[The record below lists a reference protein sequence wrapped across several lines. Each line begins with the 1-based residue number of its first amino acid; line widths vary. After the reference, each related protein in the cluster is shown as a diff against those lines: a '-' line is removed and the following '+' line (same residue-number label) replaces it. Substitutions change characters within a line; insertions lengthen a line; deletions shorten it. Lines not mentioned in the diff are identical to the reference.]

1 MGGIS
6 TKKATAP
13 PDDGLARIGAR
24 LDRLGSS
31 VTIWVLVLALSFG
44 GFFDAYLLSS
54 GPVIIPGLVE
64 SGLLVSG
71 SRHADTLAE
80 LFNLHTPAGFFAIT
94 YAGLW
99 VAAFF
104 FGFVADRFGRR
115 TVFTIGLL
123 WFSIAGAFMA
133 LQQTANGL
141 ILWRFLLAIGA
152 GIEVITI
159 DSYLSELMP
168 KDARGKAFAV
178 NNAIHS
184 AGKPI
189 ASLAAFGLS
198 LAMTS
203 GIHQTLFGLEG
214 WRWVVLI
221 GSIGA
226 IVVWPLR
233 LLIPESPRWLA
244 THNKLP
250 AAEKIVSMLE
260 VRVEKERGER
270 LPPPNP
276 VVDLVPQR
284 QGRFLE
290 MFGAEYLPR
299 TVMLS
304 VFHLLQAIALH
315 GFVNWMP
322 TLLVSHGVSITRS
335 LGYVFAM
342 TLIAPLGPLACL
354 WFADKVERKWQIVV
368 SALVVAM
375 CGFTLA
381 LSRDPLIVIPVGGL
395 ELLAAAVLNF
405 AFHAYQAELFPTR
418 IRVQGVGF
426 VYSWSRVSA
435 ALSGFLVAY
444 ILGRYGTPAVFA
456 LFTGSM
462 LALAIFIA
470 LMGPRTRGQSLESL
484 SP

>member
-1 MGGIS
+1 MGVS
-6 TKKATAP
+6 AEKATSAP
-13 PDDGLARIGAR
+13 GDGLAAIGAR

-31 VTIWVLVLALSFG
+31 VTLWVLVLALSLG

-54 GPVIIPGLVE
+54 GPVIVPGMVE
-64 SGLLVSG
+64 SGLLAKG
-71 SRHADTLAE
+71 SRHADSLAE
-80 LFNLHTPAGFFAIT
+80 IFNLHTTAGFFATT

-104 FGFVADRFGRR
+104 FGFIADKFGRR
-115 TVFTIGLL
+115 TVFTVGLL
-123 WFSIAGAFMA
+123 WFSIAGAIMA
-133 LQQTANGL
+133 FQETASGL
-141 ILWRFLLAIGA
+141 IFWRFLLAIGA

-189 ASLAAFGLS
+189 ATLAAFALS
-198 LAMTS
+198 MAMTS
-203 GIHQTLFGLEG
+203 GVHQTLFGLEG
-214 WRWVVLI
+214 WRWVVLV
-221 GSIGA
+221 GSVGA

-244 THNKLP
+244 AHGKL
-250 AAEKIVSMLE
+250 AEAEKVVSRLE
-260 VRVEKERGER
+260 ARVERERGKP
-270 LPPPNP
+270 LPPPEP
-276 VVDLVPQR
+276 VAKQPPHKH
-284 QGRFLE
+284 GRFLE
-290 MFGAEYLPR
+290 MFGPEYLPR

-322 TLLVSHGVSITRS
+322 TLLVSHGVTITES
-335 LGYVFAM
+335 LGYTFAM
-342 TLIAPLGPLACL
+342 TLVAPLGPLACI
-354 WFADKVERKWQIVV
+354 WFADKVERKWQIVA
-368 SALVVAM
+368 SAIVVAL
-375 CGFTLA
+375 CGFTFT
-381 LSRDPLIVIPVGGL
+381 LSRDPLIIVPAGAL
-395 ELLAAAVLNF
+395 ELLAASVLNF

-444 ILGRYGTPAVFA
+444 ILGKYGTPAVFV

-462 LALAIFIA
+462 LTLALFITF
-470 LMGPRTRGQSLESL
+470 LGPRTRGQSLETL